1 MFEIYLHVTFHHS
14 LRMMKPVTYQ
24 QRSGQLDVAHFRQVE
39 DRRRFAFGILLR
51 PLAVNLQAF
60 DALGATQNVAVFYK
74 PALADVGAVN
84 THDKPLLK
92 IKRAS

>member
-1 MFEIYLHVTFHHS
+1 MTEIYLHVTFHHS

-24 QRSGQLDVAHFRQVE
+24 RRSGQLDVANFRQVE
-39 DRRRFAFGILLR
+39 DRRSNAFGVFIR
-51 PLAVNLQAF
+51 PFAVNFQAF

-92 IKRAS
+92 IERAN